1 MYGIWEAINHE
12 TDLFTP
18 LQELVQTNVLL
29 LTAKRKNTHIRF
41 DTKEKNNEL

>member
-1 MYGIWEAINHE
+1 M
-12 TDLFTP
+12 DRFTP

-29 LTAKRKNTHIRF
+29 LTARKKDNTYSI

>member
-1 MYGIWEAINHE
+1 MGAINHE

-29 LTAKRKNTHIRF
+29 LTAKQEAKHIRF
-41 DTKEKNNEL
+41 DTKEKNHEL